1 MPGKLSTRL
10 STGKTRST
18 GLTTGLGAQAGET
31 LSCQQATDFSYQ
43 TVRGRAQAVGDPLP
57 VEIVRGAM
65 IARINTMMI
74 GASGGSAS
82 IADFLVLC
90 LNRNI
95 TPVVGELGSVGVS
108 DLCLGASMGL
118 ALIGEGQM
126 YSQSGQVEAAS
137 SILESESIPP
147 LVLGPKDGLVIA
159 NHACFSTS
167 MAAFAVDDANRQ
179 FNLLQACAAMT
190 MEAIRANLSPIHES
204 VVSMGQHDGQHRTAN
219 HLGRLLEGSGLKD
232 FTQAARLQD
241 PLSIRNVVQVHGGML
256 SALIFSRSTVNA
268 ELNSVSDNPVVD
280 VDAGQIISSG
290 GYFSSELALCLEYL
304 ARSLDMAATTQLARL
319 SKLASSRYSGLPQF
333 LARPGA
339 HSNGFAPVLK
349 IAEALVGKIKR
360 CLVPVQLWPSISA
373 DGVED
378 ILSNA
383 FERGQSL
390 RLALEY
396 TRSLS
401 AIELIMAAQALE
413 LAGRNDNAPLNIK
426 NLLTATREIVS
437 PLDQD
442 RPMGNDIE
450 NLAAAVCLESFPLVD
465 HAAQ

>member
-1 MPGKLSTRL
+1 
-10 STGKTRST
+10 
-18 GLTTGLGAQAGET
+18 
-31 LSCQQATDFSYQ
+31 
-43 TVRGRAQAVGDPLP
+43 
-57 VEIVRGAM
+57 
-65 IARINTMMI
+65 
-74 GASGGSAS
+74 
-82 IADFLVLC
+82 
-90 LNRNI
+90 
-95 TPVVGELGSVGVS
+95 
-108 DLCLGASMGL
+108 
-118 ALIGEGQM
+118 
-126 YSQSGQVEAAS
+126 
-137 SILESESIPP
+137 
-147 LVLGPKDGLVIA
+147 
-159 NHACFSTS
+159 
-167 MAAFAVDDANRQ
+167 
-179 FNLLQACAAMT
+179 
-190 MEAIRANLSPIHES
+190 
-204 VVSMGQHDGQHRTAN
+204 
-219 HLGRLLEGSGLKD
+219 
-232 FTQAARLQD
+232 
-241 PLSIRNVVQVHGGML
+241 ML
-256 SALIFSRSTVNA
+256 SALKYSRSTVNA